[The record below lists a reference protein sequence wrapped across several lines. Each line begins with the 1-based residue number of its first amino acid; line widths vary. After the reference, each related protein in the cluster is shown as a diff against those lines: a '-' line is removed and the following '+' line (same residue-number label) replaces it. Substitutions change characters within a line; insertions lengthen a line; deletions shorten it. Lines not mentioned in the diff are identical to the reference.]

1 MRFIKNHVGS
11 LIAWILIVVIS
22 IFMLPNVN
30 QLTREHSTI
39 SLPANVQSE
48 VASTI
53 GNHWGHHQNNTYQVV
68 AVFNNQARRCN
79 IQIGSKNVNQTIRYL
94 KRHKSE
100 LGIKSML
107 TPYENS
113 ATKKNLI
120 SKDKTTELVQLNVS
134 KKKSVSNINK
144 QLTKAVKTDG
154 IRTYITGADILQD
167 DFSGAIQEGIKKTEV
182 ISVIFIFIVLVL
194 VFRSPIVPLI
204 SLLTVGVSFITA
216 FSIVTNL
223 VKNFNFPFSN
233 FTQVFMVI
241 VLFGIGTD
249 YNILLY
255 DRFKANLGNGMD
267 KFEAAKNAQ
276 WNAGKTILMSGSSIL
291 IGFSALGLARFS
303 VYKSAAGVAVG
314 VAVLLIVLLTLNM
327 FFMTTMGKTMFWPV
341 KTFNGESES
350 PFWRFLSKHSLAHP
364 IIALVLVLAALSP
377 FYFTYQNKLNYDDT
391 AEIADST
398 PSKQGFLIVQK
409 HFSKGT
415 AEPATLYIKSNHT
428 LDNEKDLKLIDQLT
442 EQIKHTKGVKTVASV
457 TQPSGSKIKKLYVN
471 SQMKTVNNGVST
483 ARNGLGKL
491 SAGSQQ
497 MTNGLNSAA
506 TGTNQLNSGINSAAT
521 GANQLTSGLAQL
533 SSGGNQMTSG
543 LNQLSAGSQ
552 QLVNGMN
559 QMSQQLSSQL
569 TGVNASQLQQLESG
583 LPQINNGIQQLN
595 SALQSAGTSIDT
607 TGIQSNLQ
615 NVASQA
621 QIIGSQLEQAGN
633 TLKSI
638 QGSAGSS
645 SSASLD
651 SVMTQFKAAE
661 SQANLN
667 DQQKAVMEGAMQQIL
682 SGIQS
687 QIVSQTNSQTSAL
700 ASQLQSVAQNLQ
712 TAGNADKSL
721 AGSLQNVAGSA
732 SSLQN
737 LNTQVATLKAQVAQ
751 LAQASNVALPGAV
764 SALQQLT
771 SGLNQIQSALGQ
783 GTNALGQLNTGIN
796 KLAAAS
802 PQLSNGIN
810 SAYSG
815 SQQLSAGMGQLS
827 AGSLQLNTGINK
839 LAQSSPQITNGLNQL
854 NSGLGEGQSYLTGLQ
869 KSAAAETFYI
879 PKSVLH
885 SKTFKPAIDN
895 YMSSNRKI
903 TKITIVFDTNP
914 SDEKATKDAENISNM
929 ARKSLKGTALSN
941 ATVAMGGQSSRIN
954 DIKNT
959 ASGDF
964 VRTAAIMLIGIG
976 IALMLI
982 THSLL
987 QPVYILGSL
996 LLAYISSL
1004 SINHWL
1010 VGIFMHR
1017 SMLAWNTPFFSFIML
1032 IALGVDYSIFLMT
1045 RYREIDENKY
1055 LPGERIYYA
1064 CAIIGTV
1071 VISAAIILSGT
1082 FAALIPSG
1090 IPTLIEVA
1098 MTVIVGLIILV
1109 IILPIV
1115 MTSTIYLSYPIRNHL
1130 KDNQNKRKD

>member
-68 AVFNNQARRCN
+68 AVFNNQDGAMSKSD
-79 IQIGSKNVNQTIRYL
+79 QKNVNQTIRYL

-457 TQPSGSKIKKLYVN
+457 TQPSSSKIKKLYVN

-569 TGVNASQLQQLESG
+569 TGANASQLQQLESG

-687 QIVSQTNSQTSAL
+687 QIASQTNSQTSAL

-721 AGSLQNVAGSA
+721 AGSLQNVVGSA

-941 ATVAMGGQSSRIN
+941 AMVAMGGQSSRIN

-1115 MTSTIYLSYPIRNHL
+1115 MTSTIYLSYPIRNHV

>member
-68 AVFNNQARRCN
+68 AVFNNQDGAMSKSD
-79 IQIGSKNVNQTIRYL
+79 QKNVNQTIRYL

-415 AEPATLYIKSNHT
+415 AEPATLYIKSSHT

-533 SSGGNQMTSG
+533 SSGGNQMTNG

-569 TGVNASQLQQLESG
+569 TGANASQLQQLESG

-687 QIVSQTNSQTSAL
+687 QIASQTNSQTSAL

-1115 MTSTIYLSYPIRNHL
+1115 MTSTIYLSYPIRNHV

>member
-68 AVFNNQARRCN
+68 AVFNNQDGAM
-79 IQIGSKNVNQTIRYL
+79 SKSDQKSVNQTIRYL

-364 IIALVLVLAALSP
+364 IIALVLVLAVLSP

-533 SSGGNQMTSG
+533 SSGGNQMTNG

-569 TGVNASQLQQLESG
+569 TGANASQLQQLESG

-687 QIVSQTNSQTSAL
+687 QIASQTNSQTSAL

-839 LAQSSPQITNGLNQL
+839 LAQSSPQITKGLNQL

-1115 MTSTIYLSYPIRNHL
+1115 MTSTIYLSYPIRNHV

>member
-1 MRFIKNHVGS
+1 MRFIKNHIGS

-68 AVFNNQARRCN
+68 AVFNNQDGAMSKSD
-79 IQIGSKNVNQTIRYL
+79 QKNVNQTIRYL

-569 TGVNASQLQQLESG
+569 TGANASQLQQLESG

-661 SQANLN
+661 SQATLN
-667 DQQKAVMEGAMQQIL
+667 DQQKAVMERAMQQIL

-687 QIVSQTNSQTSAL
+687 QIASQTNSQTSAL

-721 AGSLQNVAGSA
+721 AGSA

-976 IALMLI
+976 IALILI

>member
-68 AVFNNQARRCN
+68 AVFNNQDGAMSKSD
-79 IQIGSKNVNQTIRYL
+79 QKNVNQTIRYL

-327 FFMTTMGKTMFWPV
+327 FFMTMMGKTMFWPV

-364 IIALVLVLAALSP
+364 IIALVLVLAVLSP

-398 PSKQGFLIVQK
+398 PSKQGLLIVQK
-409 HFSKGT
+409 LFSKGM
-415 AEPATLYIKSNHT
+415 AEPARLYIKSNHT

-533 SSGGNQMTSG
+533 SSGGNQMTNG

-559 QMSQQLSSQL
+559 QMSRQLSSQL
-569 TGVNASQLQQLESG
+569 TGANASQLQQLESG

-687 QIVSQTNSQTSAL
+687 QIASQTNSQTSAL

-1115 MTSTIYLSYPIRNHL
+1115 MTSTIYLSYPIRNHV

>member
-39 SLPANVQSE
+39 SLPDNVQSE

-68 AVFNNQARRCN
+68 AVFNNQDGAM
-79 IQIGSKNVNQTIRYL
+79 SKSDQKSVNQTIRYL

-428 LDNEKDLKLIDQLT
+428 LDNERDLKLIDQLT

-569 TGVNASQLQQLESG
+569 TGANASQLQQLESG

-687 QIVSQTNSQTSAL
+687 QIASQTNSQTSAL

-737 LNTQVATLKAQVAQ
+737 LNTQVATLKAQVSQ

-976 IALMLI
+976 IALVLI

-1115 MTSTIYLSYPIRNHL
+1115 MTSTIYLSYPIRNHV

>member
-68 AVFNNQARRCN
+68 AVFNNQDGAM
-79 IQIGSKNVNQTIRYL
+79 SKSDQKSVNQTIRYL

-182 ISVIFIFIVLVL
+182 ISVIFIFIVLIL

-471 SQMKTVNNGVST
+471 SQMKKVNNGVST

-533 SSGGNQMTSG
+533 SSGGNQMTNG

-569 TGVNASQLQQLESG
+569 TGANASQLQQLESG

-638 QGSAGSS
+638 QGSAGPS

-687 QIVSQTNSQTSAL
+687 QIASQTNSQTSAL

-1115 MTSTIYLSYPIRNHL
+1115 MTSTIYLSYPIRNHV

>member
-68 AVFNNQARRCN
+68 AVFNNQDGAM
-79 IQIGSKNVNQTIRYL
+79 SKSDQKSVNQTIRYL

-364 IIALVLVLAALSP
+364 IIALVLVLAVLSP

-533 SSGGNQMTSG
+533 SSGGNQMTNG

-569 TGVNASQLQQLESG
+569 TGANASQLQQLESG

-645 SSASLD
+645 SYASLD

-687 QIVSQTNSQTSAL
+687 QIASQTNSQTSAL

-737 LNTQVATLKAQVAQ
+737 LNTQVATLKAQVSQ

-1115 MTSTIYLSYPIRNHL
+1115 MTSTIYLSYPIRNHV

>member
-68 AVFNNQARRCN
+68 AVFNNQDGAMSKSD
-79 IQIGSKNVNQTIRYL
+79 QKNVNQTIRYL

-364 IIALVLVLAALSP
+364 IIALVLVLAVLSP

-533 SSGGNQMTSG
+533 SSGGNQMTNG

-569 TGVNASQLQQLESG
+569 TGANASQLQQLESG

-687 QIVSQTNSQTSAL
+687 QIASQTNSQTSAL

-1115 MTSTIYLSYPIRNHL
+1115 MTSTIYLSYPIRNHV

>member
-68 AVFNNQARRCN
+68 AVFNNQDGAMSKSD
-79 IQIGSKNVNQTIRYL
+79 QKNVNQTIRYL

-506 TGTNQLNSGINSAAT
+506 TGTNQLNSGINSTAT

-569 TGVNASQLQQLESG
+569 TGANASQLQQLESG

-687 QIVSQTNSQTSAL
+687 QIASQTNSQTSAL

-737 LNTQVATLKAQVAQ
+737 LNTQVATLKAQVSQ

-1115 MTSTIYLSYPIRNHL
+1115 MTSTIYLSYPIRNHV

>member
-68 AVFNNQARRCN
+68 AVFNNQDGAM
-79 IQIGSKNVNQTIRYL
+79 SKSDQKSVNQTIRYL

-364 IIALVLVLAALSP
+364 IIALVLVLAVLSP

-569 TGVNASQLQQLESG
+569 TGANASQLQQLESG

-687 QIVSQTNSQTSAL
+687 QIASQTNSQTSAL

-1115 MTSTIYLSYPIRNHL
+1115 MTSTIYLSYPIRNHV

>member
-48 VASTI
+48 VASAI

-68 AVFNNQARRCN
+68 AVFNNQDGAMSKSD
-79 IQIGSKNVNQTIRYL
+79 QKNVNQTIRYL

-483 ARNGLGKL
+483 ARNGIGKL

-497 MTNGLNSAA
+497 MTNGLNSAV

-533 SSGGNQMTSG
+533 SSGGNQMTNG

-569 TGVNASQLQQLESG
+569 TGANASQLQQLESG

-667 DQQKAVMEGAMQQIL
+667 DQQKAVMEGAMQKIL

-687 QIVSQTNSQTSAL
+687 QIASQTNSQTSAL

-721 AGSLQNVAGSA
+721 AGSLQNVAGSS

-1064 CAIIGTV
+1064 CAVIGTV

-1115 MTSTIYLSYPIRNHL
+1115 MTSTIYLSYPIRNHV

>member
-68 AVFNNQARRCN
+68 AVFNNQDGAMSKSD
-79 IQIGSKNVNQTIRYL
+79 QKNVNQTIRYL

-267 KFEAAKNAQ
+267 KFEATKNAQ

-569 TGVNASQLQQLESG
+569 TGANASQLQQLESG

-687 QIVSQTNSQTSAL
+687 QIASQTNSQTSAL

-1115 MTSTIYLSYPIRNHL
+1115 MTSTIYLSYPIRNHV

>member
-68 AVFNNQARRCN
+68 AVFNNQDGAM
-79 IQIGSKNVNQTIRYL
+79 SKSDQKSVNQTIRYL

-182 ISVIFIFIVLVL
+182 ISVIFIFIVLIL

-216 FSIVTNL
+216 FSIVNNL

-533 SSGGNQMTSG
+533 SSGGNQMTNG

-559 QMSQQLSSQL
+559 LMSQQLSSQL
-569 TGVNASQLQQLESG
+569 TGANASQLQQLESG

-661 SQANLN
+661 SQAKLN

-687 QIVSQTNSQTSAL
+687 QIASQTNSQTSEL

-885 SKTFKPAIDN
+885 SNTFKPAIDN

-1115 MTSTIYLSYPIRNHL
+1115 MTSTIYLSYPIRNHV

>member
-68 AVFNNQARRCN
+68 AVFNNQDGTMSKSD
-79 IQIGSKNVNQTIRYL
+79 QKNVNQTIRYL

-364 IIALVLVLAALSP
+364 IIALVLVLAVLSP

-506 TGTNQLNSGINSAAT
+506 AGTNQLNSGINSAAT

-569 TGVNASQLQQLESG
+569 TGANASQLQQLESG

-687 QIVSQTNSQTSAL
+687 QIASQTNSQTSAL

-1115 MTSTIYLSYPIRNHL
+1115 MTSTIYLSYPIRNHV

>member
-68 AVFNNQARRCN
+68 AVFNNQDGAMSKSD
-79 IQIGSKNVNQTIRYL
+79 QKNVNQTIRYL

-521 GANQLTSGLAQL
+521 GTNQLTSGLAQL
-533 SSGGNQMTSG
+533 SSGGNQMTNG

-569 TGVNASQLQQLESG
+569 TGANASQLQQLESG

-687 QIVSQTNSQTSAL
+687 QIASQTNSQTSAL
-700 ASQLQSVAQNLQ
+700 ANQLQSVAQNLQ
-712 TAGNADKSL
+712 KAGDADQQIRIN
-721 AGSLQNVAGSA
+721 LQNVAGSA

-1115 MTSTIYLSYPIRNHL
+1115 MTSTIYLSYPIRNHV

>member
-68 AVFNNQARRCN
+68 AVFNNQDGAM
-79 IQIGSKNVNQTIRYL
+79 SKSDQKSVNQTIRYL

-182 ISVIFIFIVLVL
+182 ISVIFIFIVLIL

-428 LDNEKDLKLIDQLT
+428 LDNERDLKLIDQLT

-569 TGVNASQLQQLESG
+569 TGANASQLQQLESG

-687 QIVSQTNSQTSAL
+687 QIASQTNSQTSAL

-737 LNTQVATLKAQVAQ
+737 LNTQVATLKAQVSQ

-976 IALMLI
+976 IALVLI

-1115 MTSTIYLSYPIRNHL
+1115 MTSTIYLSYPIRNHV

>member
-68 AVFNNQARRCN
+68 AVFNNQDGAMSKSD
-79 IQIGSKNVNQTIRYL
+79 QKNVNQTIRYL

-569 TGVNASQLQQLESG
+569 TGANASQLQQLESG

-687 QIVSQTNSQTSAL
+687 QIASQTNSQTSAL

-721 AGSLQNVAGSA
+721 AGSLQNVAGSS

-783 GTNALGQLNTGIN
+783 GTNALGRLNTGIN

-839 LAQSSPQITNGLNQL
+839 LAQSSPQIINGLNQL

-1115 MTSTIYLSYPIRNHL
+1115 MTSTIYLSYPIRNHV

>member
-68 AVFNNQARRCN
+68 AVFNNQDGAM
-79 IQIGSKNVNQTIRYL
+79 SKSDQKSVNQTIRYL

-182 ISVIFIFIVLVL
+182 ISVIFIFIVLIL

-350 PFWRFLSKHSLAHP
+350 PFWRFLSKHSLAYP

-533 SSGGNQMTSG
+533 SSGGNQMTKG

-569 TGVNASQLQQLESG
+569 TGANASQLQQLESG

-687 QIVSQTNSQTSAL
+687 QIASQTNSQTSAL

-737 LNTQVATLKAQVAQ
+737 LNTQVATLKAQVSQ

-1115 MTSTIYLSYPIRNHL
+1115 MTSTIYLSYPIRNHV

>member
-68 AVFNNQARRCN
+68 AVFNNQDGAMSKSD
-79 IQIGSKNVNQTIRYL
+79 QKNVNQTIRYL

-364 IIALVLVLAALSP
+364 IIALVLVLAVLSP

-569 TGVNASQLQQLESG
+569 TGANASQLQQLESG

-687 QIVSQTNSQTSAL
+687 QIASQTNSQTSAL

-737 LNTQVATLKAQVAQ
+737 LNTQVTTLKAQVAQ

-1115 MTSTIYLSYPIRNHL
+1115 MTSTIYLSYPIRNHV

>member
-68 AVFNNQARRCN
+68 AVFNNQDGAM
-79 IQIGSKNVNQTIRYL
+79 SKSDQKSVNQTIRYL

-182 ISVIFIFIVLVL
+182 ISVIFIFIVLIL

-364 IIALVLVLAALSP
+364 IIALVLVLAVLSP

-569 TGVNASQLQQLESG
+569 TGANASQLQQLESG

-687 QIVSQTNSQTSAL
+687 QIASQTNSQTSAL

-737 LNTQVATLKAQVAQ
+737 LNTQVATLKAQVSQ

-1115 MTSTIYLSYPIRNHL
+1115 MTSTIYLSYPIRNHV

>member
-68 AVFNNQARRCN
+68 AVFNNQDGAMSKSD
-79 IQIGSKNVNQTIRYL
+79 QKNVNQTIRYL

-327 FFMTTMGKTMFWPV
+327 FFMTTMGKNMFWPV

-569 TGVNASQLQQLESG
+569 TGANASQLQQLESG

-682 SGIQS
+682 NGIQS
-687 QIVSQTNSQTSAL
+687 QIASQTNSQTSAL

-1115 MTSTIYLSYPIRNHL
+1115 MTSTIYLSYPIRNHV

>member
-68 AVFNNQARRCN
+68 AVFNNQDGAMSKSD
-79 IQIGSKNVNQTIRYL
+79 QKNVNQTIRYL

-506 TGTNQLNSGINSAAT
+506 TGTNQLNNGINSAAT

-569 TGVNASQLQQLESG
+569 TGANASQLQQLESG

-687 QIVSQTNSQTSAL
+687 QIASQTNSQTSAL

-854 NSGLGEGQSYLTGLQ
+854 NSGLGEGQSYLMGLQ

>member
-68 AVFNNQARRCN
+68 AVFNNQDGAMSKSD
-79 IQIGSKNVNQTIRYL
+79 QKNVNQTIRYL

-233 FTQVFMVI
+233 FTRVFMVI

-341 KTFNGESES
+341 KTFTGETES

-471 SQMKTVNNGVST
+471 SQMKTVNNGVTT

-533 SSGGNQMTSG
+533 SSGGNQMTNG

-569 TGVNASQLQQLESG
+569 TGANASQLQQLESG

-607 TGIQSNLQ
+607 AGIQSNLQ

-645 SSASLD
+645 NSASLD

-687 QIVSQTNSQTSAL
+687 QIASQTNSQTSAL

-712 TAGNADKSL
+712 TAGNADKAL

-732 SSLQN
+732 SSLQS

-815 SQQLSAGMGQLS
+815 SQQLSASMGQLS

-854 NSGLGEGQSYLTGLQ
+854 NSGLGQGQSYLTGLQ

-1115 MTSTIYLSYPIRNHL
+1115 MTSTIYLSYPIRNHV

>member
-68 AVFNNQARRCN
+68 AVFNNQDGAMSKSD
-79 IQIGSKNVNQTIRYL
+79 QKNVNQTIRYL

-120 SKDKTTELVQLNVS
+120 SKDKTTKLVQLNVS

-144 QLTKAVKTDG
+144 QLTKAVKMDG

-364 IIALVLVLAALSP
+364 IIALVLVLAVLSP

-533 SSGGNQMTSG
+533 SSGGNQMTNG

-569 TGVNASQLQQLESG
+569 TGANASQLQQLESG

-687 QIVSQTNSQTSAL
+687 QIASQTNSQTSAL

-1115 MTSTIYLSYPIRNHL
+1115 MTSTIYLSYPIRNHV

>member
-68 AVFNNQARRCN
+68 AVFNNQDGAMSKSD
-79 IQIGSKNVNQTIRYL
+79 QKNVNQTIRYL

-569 TGVNASQLQQLESG
+569 TGANASQLQQLESG

-687 QIVSQTNSQTSAL
+687 QIASQTNSQTSAL
-700 ASQLQSVAQNLQ
+700 A
-712 TAGNADKSL
+712 
-721 AGSLQNVAGSA
+721 GSLQNVVGSA

-1115 MTSTIYLSYPIRNHL
+1115 MTSTIYLSYPIRNHV

>member
-68 AVFNNQARRCN
+68 AVFNNQDGA
-79 IQIGSKNVNQTIRYL
+79 ISKSDQKNVNQTIRYL

-543 LNQLSAGSQ
+543 LNQLSTGSQ

-569 TGVNASQLQQLESG
+569 TGANASQLQQLESG

-615 NVASQA
+615 NVANQA

-687 QIVSQTNSQTSAL
+687 QIASQTNSQTSAL
-700 ASQLQSVAQNLQ
+700 AGQLQSVAQNLQ

-737 LNTQVATLKAQVAQ
+737 LNTQVATLKAQVAR

-976 IALMLI
+976 IALVLI

>member
-68 AVFNNQARRCN
+68 AVFNNQDGAMSKSD
-79 IQIGSKNVNQTIRYL
+79 QKNVNQTIRYL

-364 IIALVLVLAALSP
+364 IIALVLVLAVLSP

-569 TGVNASQLQQLESG
+569 TGANASQLQQLESG

-687 QIVSQTNSQTSAL
+687 QIASQTNSQTSAL

-1017 SMLAWNTPFFSFIML
+1017 SILAWNTPFFSFIML

-1115 MTSTIYLSYPIRNHL
+1115 MTSTIYLSYPIRNHV

>member
-68 AVFNNQARRCN
+68 AVFNNQDGAM
-79 IQIGSKNVNQTIRYL
+79 SKSDQKSVNQTIRYL

-182 ISVIFIFIVLVL
+182 ISVIFIFIVLIL

-364 IIALVLVLAALSP
+364 IIALVLVLAVLSP

-533 SSGGNQMTSG
+533 SSGGNQMTNG

-569 TGVNASQLQQLESG
+569 TGANASQLQQLESG

-687 QIVSQTNSQTSAL
+687 QIASQTNSQTSAL

-737 LNTQVATLKAQVAQ
+737 LNTQVATLKAQVSQ

-903 TKITIVFDTNP
+903 TKITIVFNTNP

-1115 MTSTIYLSYPIRNHL
+1115 MTSTIYLSYPIRNHV

>member
-68 AVFNNQARRCN
+68 AVFNNQDGAMSKSD
-79 IQIGSKNVNQTIRYL
+79 QKNVNQTIRYL

-457 TQPSGSKIKKLYVN
+457 TQPSGSKIKKLYVT

-483 ARNGLGKL
+483 ARNGISKL

-533 SSGGNQMTSG
+533 SSGGNQMTNG

-569 TGVNASQLQQLESG
+569 TGANASQLQQLESG

-621 QIIGSQLEQAGN
+621 QIIGDQLTQAGN

-687 QIVSQTNSQTSAL
+687 QIASQTNSQTSAL
-700 ASQLQSVAQNLQ
+700 AGQLQSVAQNLQ

-732 SSLQN
+732 SSLQS

-976 IALMLI
+976 IALILI

-1010 VGIFMHR
+1010 VGVFMHR

-1032 IALGVDYSIFLMT
+1032 IVLGVDYSIFLMT

-1098 MTVIVGLIILV
+1098 MTVIIGLIILV